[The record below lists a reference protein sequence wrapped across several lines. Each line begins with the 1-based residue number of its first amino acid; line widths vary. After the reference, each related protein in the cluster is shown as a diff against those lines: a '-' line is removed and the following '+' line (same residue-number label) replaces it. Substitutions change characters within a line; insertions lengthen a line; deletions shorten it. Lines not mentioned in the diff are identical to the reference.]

1 MTSEIHIRPSEIQAL
16 QDRFALQD
24 LLTAY
29 CYAVDRLD
37 DVDGLL
43 DLFTPD
49 AEYDLS
55 GIGLLKT
62 KGHEGIRTFFTRV
75 FKDMAHHA
83 HYNSNFTI
91 QKLDGDTASTR
102 AYVTG
107 MGIAKDGNSVTVH
120 VDYYL
125 DCVRTENGWKIARFY
140 EEALIP
146 MPSSLTEIHGE
157 GETHVAG

>member
-1 MTSEIHIRPSEIQAL
+1 MTSEFQAL

-29 CYAVDRLD
+29 CYAVDRLE

-43 DLFTPD
+43 NLFTPD
-49 AEYDLS
+49 ADYDLS

-62 KGHEGIRTFFTRV
+62 KGHEGIRAFFTRV
-75 FKDMAHHA
+75 FADMAHHA
-83 HYNSNFTI
+83 HYSANFTI
-91 QKLDGDTASTR
+91 QRLDGDTASTR

-107 MGIAKDGNSVTVH
+107 MGIAKGGNSVTVH

-125 DCVRTENGWKIARFY
+125 DCVRTAQGWKIARFY
-140 EEALIP
+140 EEPLLP
-146 MPSSLTEIHGE
+146 MPGSLNEIHG
-157 GETHVAG
+157 GETRNVA

>member
-1 MTSEIHIRPSEIQAL
+1 MTNEIQAL

-29 CYAVDRLD
+29 CYAVDRLE

-43 DLFTPD
+43 NLFTPD
-49 AEYDLS
+49 ADYDLS

-62 KGHEGIRTFFTRV
+62 KGHEGIRAFFTRV
-75 FKDMAHHA
+75 FADMAHHA
-83 HYNSNFTI
+83 HYNANFTI
-91 QKLDGDTASTR
+91 QRLDGDTASTR

-125 DCVRTENGWKIARFY
+125 DCVRTAQGWKIARFY
-140 EEALIP
+140 EEPLLP
-146 MPSSLTEIHGE
+146 MPGSLNEIHG
-157 GETHVAG
+157 GEARNVA

>member
-1 MTSEIHIRPSEIQAL
+1 MANELQAL

-37 DVDGLL
+37 DVPALL
-43 DLFTPD
+43 DLFLPD
-49 AEYDLS
+49 ADFDLS
-55 GIGLLKT
+55 AIGLLNV
-62 KGHEGIRTFFTRV
+62 KGHGEIGTFFTRV
-75 FKDMAHHA
+75 FQDMSHHA

-91 QKLDGDTASTR
+91 SRLDGDEASIR

-125 DCVRTENGWKIARFY
+125 DCVRTSAGWKIKRFY
-140 EEALIP
+140 EEPLLP
-146 MPSSLTEIHGE
+146 MPGSLTEIHAKE
-157 GETHVAG
+157 GADVA

>member
-1 MTSEIHIRPSEIQAL
+1 MNSDIRAL

-37 DVDGLL
+37 DVEALVG
-43 DLFTPD
+43 LFTAD
-49 AEYDLS
+49 ADYDLS
-55 GIGLLKT
+55 AIGLLRT
-62 KGHEGIRTFFTRV
+62 RGHEGIRAFFTRV
-75 FKDMAHHA
+75 FADMAHHA
-83 HYNSNFTI
+83 HYSGNFTV
-91 QKLDGDTASTR
+91 QRLDGDAASVR

-125 DCVRTENGWKIARFY
+125 DCVRTADGWKIARFY
-140 EEALIP
+140 EEPLLP
-146 MPSSLTEIHGE
+146 MPGSLGEIHGRE
-157 GETHVAG
+157 ASHAA